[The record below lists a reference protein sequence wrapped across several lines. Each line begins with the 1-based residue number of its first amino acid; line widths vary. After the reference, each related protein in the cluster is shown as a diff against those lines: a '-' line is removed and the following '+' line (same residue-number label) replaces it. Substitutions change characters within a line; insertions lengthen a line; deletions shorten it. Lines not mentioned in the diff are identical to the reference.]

1 MLNRRLCYYNSL
13 CRLHYFFKGP
23 EHAIIVTGLIVTSNT
38 LEEIKSYDC
47 RGNQTQVSTTKLYH
61 GLSSEESDT
70 ENVTAHDII
79 KLLNVLGGNN
89 MLCLLDRWM
98 ESKLQ

>member
-1 MLNRRLCYYNSL
+1 ME
-13 CRLHYFFKGP
+13 GP
-23 EHAIIVTGLIVTSNT
+23 EHAIIVTGLIETSYT

-47 RGNQTQVSTTKLYH
+47 RGNQTQVSTTKLHH
-61 GLSSEESDT
+61 GLSSDESDT

-89 MLCLLDRWM
+89 MFCHLDMWM
-98 ESKLQ
+98 ENKLHQLVTL